1 MFTGMEKDQV
11 FQLRHDKAWMCAI
24 DSWRRAQAIEED
36 QDISKAEAI
45 RRLVAKALEQA
56 THERTKP

>member
-11 FQLRHDKAWMCAI
+11 FQLRHDRMWMRAI
-24 DSWRRAQAIEED
+24 DAWRRAQAIEED

-45 RRLVAKALEQA
+45 RRLVDTALEV
-56 THERTKP
+56 KK